1 MMASNTI
8 EPAEVLIAE
17 DSATQAERLKYILER
32 HQFRVR
38 LARNGEQ
45 ALEMMRERSPA
56 IVISD
61 VVMPKLGG
69 YELCRRI
76 RSDEN
81 LRSIPVIL
89 LTSLSDVEE
98 VLKGLECGADNF
110 LTKPYDEAYL
120 ISRIEHIFQNR
131 HLRVAPQKQETLEVF
146 FAGKKHV
153 LPSAPSQTLN
163 LLLSIYETAVQR
175 NEALIK
181 AQEELQRANDQLAQR
196 TSQLEHANAELE
208 AFTHSVTHDL
218 RAPLRAMKMFSAFL
232 VQDFAKE
239 LSPEARDYV
248 DRIQNGSR
256 RMNELIDDLLK
267 LFGATKGRI
276 DSQAVNLSA
285 IATSILD
292 ELRKANP
299 TRNITVNITPNVFAT
314 GDESLLRVVM
324 ENLLNNAW
332 KFTTKQPSAVIE
344 FGTMESRGRRVN
356 FVRDNGA
363 GFNMAHAGKLFMPF
377 QRLHSGAEFAGTGIG
392 LATVKRIIDRH
403 DGEVWAESSV
413 GKGATFFFTLN
424 DRRHHKPHD
433 SEG

>member
-1 MMASNTI
+1 MTEPNTK
-8 EPAEVLIAE
+8 EPIEVLIAE
-17 DSATQAERLKYILER
+17 DSATQAERLRYILER
-32 HQFRVR
+32 HQYRVR

-45 ALEMMRERSPA
+45 ALQMMHDRVPA

-61 VVMPKLGG
+61 VVMPKMGG

-76 RSDEN
+76 RADEK
-81 LRSIPVIL
+81 LRSVPVIL
-89 LTSLSDVEE
+89 LTSLADVEE
-98 VLKGLECGADNF
+98 VMKGLECGADNF

-120 ISRIEHIFQNR
+120 ISRIEHIFENP
-131 HLRVAPQKQETLEVF
+131 HLRVAPQKQEILEVF
-146 FAGKKHV
+146 FGGKKHV

-196 TSQLEHANAELE
+196 TAQLEHANGELE

-218 RAPLRAMKMFSAFL
+218 RAPLRAIKMFSAFL
-232 VQDFAKE
+232 VQDFAAE

-248 DRIQNGSR
+248 DRIQNGSV

-267 LFGATKGRI
+267 LFGASKGRI
-276 DSQAVNLSA
+276 ELQPVNLST
-285 IATSILD
+285 IASSIID
-292 ELRKANP
+292 ELRRANP
-299 TRNITVNITPNVFAT
+299 ERSVDVTIAPAVIAT

-332 KFTTKQPSAVIE
+332 KFTSKQPSAQIA
-344 FGTMESRGRRVN
+344 FGTLQSGNRQVN
-356 FVRDNGA
+356 YVRDNGA
-363 GFNMAHAGKLFMPF
+363 GFNMALAAKLFMPF

-392 LATVKRIIDRH
+392 LATVKRIVDRH
-403 DGEVWAESSV
+403 NGEVWAESSP
-413 GKGATFFFTLN
+413 GQGATFFFTLN
-424 DRRHHKPHD
+424 EREH
-433 SEG
+433 